1 MTKRLNSKHKV
12 DRRLKVNLW
21 GRPKSPFNTRAY
33 GPGQHGQTRSSKP
46 SDYGIQLQAKQKLK
60 AYYGNIN
67 ERQFRNIYKKAV
79 MLKGD
84 TGENL
89 IGLLERRLDA
99 VIYRAKFATTI
110 FSARQLINHGHV
122 KVNGK
127 KVNIGSYLV
136 KEEDSIE
143 IRDKS
148 KQLAIVDIA
157 LANKE
162 RETPEYI
169 QMDEKNKKLKAYY
182 GNINERQFRNIY
194 KKASM
199 LKGDTSENLIG
210 LLERRLDAVIYRAK
224 FATTIFSARQLI
236 NHGHVKVN
244 GKKVNISSYSVKE
257 EDSIEIRDKSKQLA
271 IIDIALASKERDT
284 PEYIQLDQKNKKFKF
299 VRIPK
304 FEEVPYPIVMEPNL
318 VIEYYSR

>member
-1 MTKRLNSKHKV
+1 MTKRISSKHKI
-12 DRRLKVNLW
+12 DRRLNINLW

-33 GPGQHGQTRSSKP
+33 GPGQHGQSRQGKP

-60 AYYGNIN
+60 GYYGNIN
-67 ERQFRNIYKKAV
+67 ERQFRNIYKKAA
-79 MLKGD
+79 MQKGD

-99 VIYRAKFATTI
+99 VVYRARFSTTI

-127 KVNIGSYLV
+127 KVNIGSYIV
-136 KEEDSIE
+136 SEEDTIE

-148 KQLAIVDIA
+148 KQLAFIDIA

-169 QMDEKNKKLKAYY
+169 KMDEKNKK
-182 GNINERQFRNIY
+182 
-194 KKASM
+194 
-199 LKGDTSENLIG
+199 
-210 LLERRLDAVIYRAK
+210 VI
-224 FATTIFSARQLI
+224 
-236 NHGHVKVN
+236 
-244 GKKVNISSYSVKE
+244 
-257 EDSIEIRDKSKQLA
+257 
-271 IIDIALASKERDT
+271 
-284 PEYIQLDQKNKKFKF
+284 F
-299 VRIPK
+299 VRTPK
-304 FEEVPYPIVMEPNL
+304 FEEVPYPVIMEPNL